1 MDCLAELL
9 NDSTPGEA
17 GCWTSPLV
25 LATIIPEVHLTD
37 LCTARLN
44 MQCFV
49 SLCVLVLSVRPRQDP
64 PVARP
69 ELLRLLITDV
79 SIADLCYYLPHLC
92 HRRVSLLMR
101 FSPTCLAESLD
112 REYSTV

>member
-1 MDCLAELL
+1 MDWLAELL

-17 GCWTSPLV
+17 VSWTNPLILV
-25 LATIIPEVHLTD
+25 AIIPEVHLTN

-44 MQCFV
+44 MQCLV
-49 SLCVLVLSVRPRQDP
+49 SLCVLMLSIRLRQDP
-64 PVARP
+64 PTERP

-92 HRRVSLLMR
+92 HRCVSLLMR

-112 REYSTV
+112 RQYSTV